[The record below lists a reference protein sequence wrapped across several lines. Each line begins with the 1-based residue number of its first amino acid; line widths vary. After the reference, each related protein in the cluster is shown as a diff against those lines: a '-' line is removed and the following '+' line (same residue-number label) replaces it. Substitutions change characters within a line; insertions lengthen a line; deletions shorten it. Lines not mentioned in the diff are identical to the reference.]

1 MTSKAIK
8 RTLDGLGYLQQ
19 GKFKAAIKKFESAV
33 RSGGGTNLQRD
44 VAAFFMVNT
53 AKYRREW
60 KKHKFGNAHL
70 YEYEINNRKK
80 AWSDVDIAAV
90 LVSPDTPRMNDF
102 LIKFLGR
109 NLNGISFQRRY
120 AYGQALS
127 SWLGESGNRYTR
139 YTQTQSV
146 KDRMVL

>member
-1 MTSKAIK
+1 MTSKVTK
-8 RTLDGLGYLQQ
+8 RTQDGLNYLQQ
-19 GKFKAAIKKFESAV
+19 GQFKAAIKKFESAV
-33 RSGGGTNLQRD
+33 RAGGGTNLQRD

-60 KKHKFGNAHL
+60 KKSRFGNAHL
-70 YEYEINNRKK
+70 YEYKTDNRKK

-90 LVSPDTPRMNDF
+90 LVSPDTPKMNGF

-109 NLNGISFQRRY
+109 NLNGIIFQRRY
-120 AYGQALS
+120 AYGRALS

-139 YTQTQSV
+139 YTQAQSV
-146 KDRMVL
+146 KDRLVS

>member
-1 MTSKAIK
+1 MTSKVMA
-8 RTLDGLGYLQQ
+8 RTKDGLDYLER

-33 RSGGGTNLQRD
+33 RAGGGTNLQRD

-60 KKHKFGNAHL
+60 KKRKFGNANL
-70 YEYEINNRKK
+70 YKYNADNRKR

-90 LVSPDTPRMNDF
+90 LVSPNTHKMNDL

-109 NLNGISFQRRY
+109 NLNGIDFQRRY
-120 AYGQALS
+120 AYGRALR
-127 SWLGESGNRYTR
+127 SWLGESGQRYTR
-139 YTQTQSV
+139 YTQTLSV
-146 KDRMVL
+146 KDRLGV